1 MDKYLNASSNR
12 SDLYE
17 QIMQSLTIPLFLPL
31 PPCSA
36 GDVKNF
42 ESWMFS
48 EEPREKQIPVW
59 KFIDK

>member
-1 MDKYLNASSNR
+1 MDKYLNESSNR
-12 SDLYE
+12 SDIYIYLYVYE
-17 QIMQSLTIPLFLPL
+17 QIIQSLTVPLFLPL

-48 EEPREKQIPVW
+48 EEPREKQIPV
-59 KFIDK
+59 